1 MGVNSFSTL
10 KKVTRKQRKNLKK
23 VAVYGQSYSI
33 SAEKEI
39 KILLS
44 ILEENNITCFVE
56 EQFYNLLIAGNI
68 LNKKY
73 DTFSHFKDLDT
84 TFDVMF
90 TLGGDGTILRAV
102 TYIRNLNIPILGI
115 NTGRL
120 GFLATINKKTIK
132 ESVTLI
138 LKGEYTTQERTL
150 LSVETKPKCSELS
163 ELNFALNEITIAR
176 KNTTSMIG
184 VTTNLNNEY
193 LTNYWADGLII
204 ATPTGSTGYSLSCN
218 GPVISPDSKN
228 LIITPI
234 APHNLN
240 ARPMVISDETT
251 IQLEVDS
258 REKDFLISLDSR
270 IATVPQNTTV
280 FLEKAPFTIKSIIP
294 NNQSFLQTLR
304 SKLLWGEDTRNET
317 NL

>member
-1 MGVNSFSTL
+1 M
-10 KKVTRKQRKNLKK
+10 KK
-23 VAVYGQSYSI
+23 VAIYGQSYSI

-39 KILLS
+39 RILLD
-44 ILEENNITCFVE
+44 ILAEKGCSCFIE
-56 EQFYNLLIAGNI
+56 KKFYETLQREIKLE
-68 LNKKY
+68 KEFE
-73 DTFSHFKDLDT
+73 TFNGFWDLDS

-120 GFLATINKKTIK
+120 GFLATINKDAIK
-132 ESVTLI
+132 ENIELVF
-138 LKGEYTTQERTL
+138 KGEYKLLERTV
-150 LSVETKPKCSELS
+150 LSVKISPETEAFT
-163 ELNFALNEITIAR
+163 ELNFALNEVTIAR

-184 VTTNLNNEY
+184 IKTNLNHEY

-204 ATPTGSTGYSLSCN
+204 STPTGSTGYSLSCN
-218 GPVISPDSKN
+218 GPVISPKSKS
-228 LIITPI
+228 LVITPI

-240 ARPMVISDETT
+240 ARPMVICDETS
-251 IQLEVDS
+251 IQLQIDS

-270 IATVPQNTTV
+270 ITTVPKNTQV
-280 FLEKAPFTIKSIIP
+280 SIEKAPFTIKSIVP
-294 NNQSFLQTLR
+294 NNQSFLETLR
-304 SKLLWGEDTRNET
+304 TKLLWGEDTRNGI

>member
-1 MGVNSFSTL
+1 M
-10 KKVTRKQRKNLKK
+10 KKI
-23 VAVYGQSYSI
+23 AIYGQSYSI

-39 KILLS
+39 QILLKV
-44 ILEENNITCFVE
+44 LQENNVE
-56 EQFYNLLIAGNI
+56 SFIEKDFYDLLIEGNI
-68 LNKKY
+68 LDKKY
-73 DTFSHFKDLDT
+73 QTFAHFNDLNTSFDTL
-84 TFDVMF
+84 F

-102 TYIRNLNIPILGI
+102 TYIRDLGIPILGI

-120 GFLATINKKTIK
+120 GFLATINKNTIK
-132 ESVTLI
+132 ESINLI
-138 LKGEYTTQERTL
+138 LKGEYSIQERTL
-150 LSVETKPKCSELS
+150 LEIRTSPKTAQFN
-163 ELNFALNEITIAR
+163 ELNFALNEVTIAR

-184 VTTNLNNEY
+184 VRTSLNSEY

-240 ARPMVISDETT
+240 ARPMVISDDTN
-251 IQLEVDS
+251 IQLTIDS

-270 IATVPQNTTV
+270 ITSVSKNTEI
-280 FLEKAPFTIKSIIP
+280 FIKKASFTIKSIIP

>member
-1 MGVNSFSTL
+1 M
-10 KKVTRKQRKNLKK
+10 KK

-44 ILEENNITCFVE
+44 ILEKNNIACFIE
-56 EQFYNLLIAGNI
+56 KKFYNLLVEGEI
-68 LNKKY
+68 LDKKY
-73 DTFSHFKDLDT
+73 PTFSHFNDLNDS
-84 TFDVMF
+84 FDLMF

-102 TYIRNLNIPILGI
+102 TYIRDLGIPMLGI

-132 ESVTLI
+132 ESVELI
-138 LKGEYTTQERTL
+138 LKGAYSVQERTL
-150 LSVETKPKCSELS
+150 LSVRTSPNTEEFS
-163 ELNFALNEITIAR
+163 ELNFALNEVTIAR
-176 KNTTSMIG
+176 KNTTAMIG

-218 GPVISPDSKN
+218 GPVVSPDSKS
-228 LIITPI
+228 LVITPI

-240 ARPMVISDETT
+240 ARSMVISDENS
-251 IQLEVDS
+251 IRLEVDS
-258 REKDFLISLDSR
+258 REKEFLISLDSR
-270 IATVPQNTTV
+270 ITSVAENTEV
-280 FLEKAPFTIKSIIP
+280 FIEKAPFTIKSIIP
-294 NNQSFLQTLR
+294 NNQSFLETLR

>member
-1 MGVNSFSTL
+1 M
-10 KKVTRKQRKNLKK
+10 KK
-23 VAVYGQSYSI
+23 VAIYGQSYSI

-39 KILLS
+39 QILLTV
-44 ILEENNITCFVE
+44 LEEHEIVCFIE
-56 EQFYNLLIAGNI
+56 EKFYKLLIDGAI
-68 LNKKY
+68 LDKKHP
-73 DTFSHFKDLDT
+73 TFSHFNDFNSSFDL
-84 TFDVMF
+84 MF

-102 TYIRNLNIPILGI
+102 TYIRNLGIPIVGI

-120 GFLATINKKTIK
+120 GFLATINKNEIK
-132 ESVTLI
+132 ESIELI
-138 LKGEYTTQERTL
+138 LNGAYTTQERTL
-150 LSVETKPKCSELS
+150 LSIKTSSKTVEFA
-163 ELNFALNEITIAR
+163 ELNFALNEVTIAR
-176 KNTTSMIG
+176 KNTASMIG
-184 VTTNLNNEY
+184 VTTNLNNQY
-193 LTNYWADGLII
+193 LTSYWADGLII

-218 GPVISPDSKN
+218 GPVISPESKN

-240 ARPMVISDETT
+240 TRPMVISDETS

-270 IATVPQNTTV
+270 IYTVAEHTKV
-280 FLEKAPFTIKSIIP
+280 FIEKANFTIQSIIP